1 MKRRCSFCAFIT
13 AAVIA
18 FFCAGA
24 ASAQQKIYDFEI
36 VNTYPHDPQ
45 AFTQGL
51 FFLDGFLYESTG
63 LKGLSSIRKTD
74 IATGEVLQKYDM
86 PDAYFG
92 EGITDWKNRIVQITW
107 RSQTGF
113 VYDLKSFKQKQ
124 KFTYPGEGW
133 GVTQDGKRLIM
144 SDGTADL
151 RFLDPNSL
159 REIGRVTVNLR
170 GKPIPQLN
178 ELEYINGEVFAN
190 VWRSDLIVRINPET
204 GDVTGVIDLRKL
216 RSALPAGSNAEVLN
230 GVAYDAKAGRL
241 FVTGKLWPKLFEI
254 KLVEQKLEE

>member
-1 MKRRCSFCAFIT
+1 M
-13 AAVIA
+13 
-18 FFCAGA
+18 
-24 ASAQQKIYDFEI
+24 
-36 VNTYPHDPQ
+36 
-45 AFTQGL
+45 
-51 FFLDGFLYESTG
+51 
-63 LKGLSSIRKTD
+63 
-74 IATGEVLQKYDM
+74 
-86 PDAYFG
+86 
-92 EGITDWKNRIVQITW
+92 
-107 RSQTGF
+107 
-113 VYDLKSFKQKQ
+113 
-124 KFTYPGEGW
+124 
-133 GVTQDGKRLIM
+133 
-144 SDGTADL
+144 
-151 RFLDPNSL
+151 